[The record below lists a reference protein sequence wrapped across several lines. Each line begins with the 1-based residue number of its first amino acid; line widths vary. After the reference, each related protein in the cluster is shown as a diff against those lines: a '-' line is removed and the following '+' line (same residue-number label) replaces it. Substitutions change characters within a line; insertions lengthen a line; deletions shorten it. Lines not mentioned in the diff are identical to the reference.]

1 MSASPIDSI
10 RAATVSLG
18 PLSVGAVGLYWWSMV
33 RAAARLVSIALSLT
47 LMNSRAP
54 AQTNGAKARRFFSA
68 RLGVGVEAPAGWSL
82 SLHTGY
88 ANVLCTLL
96 HPGGSRI
103 SLAVDRTTAKDATSL
118 AAASRP
124 GFVSQGLEVVRT
136 LPGPRDGVIVEA
148 HSSHREQAVRQL
160 YLVRTIEGSRD
171 ERQAIVVTLTTP
183 LRDMA
188 AASSAFDWT
197 IAHIILEGAAR
208 PDEIPDSKP
217 DGGH

>member
-10 RAATVSLG
+10 RTATLSLG
-18 PLSVGAVGLYWWSMV
+18 PLSVGAVGLYWWPML
-33 RAAARLVSIALSLT
+33 RAAARLVSIALSLM
-47 LMNSRAP
+47 LVDSRAP

-103 SLAVDRTTAKDATSL
+103 SLAVDRTTAKDATAL
-118 AAASRP
+118 AVASRP
-124 GFVSQGLEVVRT
+124 GFASQGLEMVRT
-136 LPGPRDGVIVEA
+136 IPGPRDGVIVEA
-148 HSSHREQAVRQL
+148 HSSHRDQAVRQL
-160 YLVRTIEGSRD
+160 YLVRAVDGSRD
-171 ERQAIVVTLTTP
+171 ERQAIVLTLTAP

-197 IAHIILEGAAR
+197 IAHLILESAAR
-208 PDEIPDSKP
+208 PDETPDGKP
-217 DGGH
+217 DAGH

>member
-1 MSASPIDSI
+1 
-10 RAATVSLG
+10 
-18 PLSVGAVGLYWWSMV
+18 MV
-33 RAAARLVSIALSLT
+33 RTAARLLSIALSLT
-47 LMNSRAP
+47 LMESPAP
-54 AQTNGAKARRFFSA
+54 AQTSGAKTRRFFSA
-68 RLGVGVEAPAGWSL
+68 RLGVGVEAPTGWSL

-160 YLVRTIEGSRD
+160 YLVRAIEGSRD

-197 IAHIILEGAAR
+197 IAHLILESAAR
-208 PDEIPDSKP
+208 SEETTDGKP
-217 DGGH
+217 DAGR